1 MGTNN
6 LILIVDDDIPLLEN
20 TAYMVE
26 VIGHEVIT
34 AKDGVEAVE
43 VYKSA
48 KPGLTF
54 MDVKMP
60 KQDGFDAFFK
70 IKEFDPEAK
79 VVLITAYHV
88 DEKKY
93 LKAKS
98 MKLLESIEKPY
109 DIEKLEKIINKY
121 LGS

>member
-1 MGTNN
+1 MTINN
-6 LILIVDDDIPLLEN
+6 PILIVDDDIPLLEN
-20 TAYMVE
+20 TAYMIETLGYE
-26 VIGHEVIT
+26 VLT

-43 VYKSA
+43 VYKAS
-48 KPGLTF
+48 KPSLTF
-54 MDVKMP
+54 MDIKMP

-79 VVLITAYHV
+79 VVLITAFHV

-93 LKAKS
+93 LKAQS
-98 MKLLESIEKPY
+98 MNLLGSIEKPY
-109 DIEKLEKIINKY
+109 DIEKIEDTINTH

>member
-1 MGTNN
+1 MGSNN
-6 LILIVDDDIPLLEN
+6 LILIVDDDLPLLEN
-20 TAYMVE
+20 TAYLIE
-26 VIGHEVIT
+26 TLGHEVVT
-34 AKDGVEAVE
+34 AQDGVEAVE

-48 KPGLTF
+48 RPSLTF

-70 IKEFDPEAK
+70 IKEFDPDAK

-88 DEKKY
+88 DEKKF

-98 MKLLESIEKPY
+98 MNLLESIEKPY
-109 DIEKLEKIINKY
+109 DVDKLEEIIDKY
-121 LGS
+121 FGS

>member
-1 MGTNN
+1 M
-6 LILIVDDDIPLLEN
+6 IVDDDIPLLEN
-20 TAYMVE
+20 TAYMIETLGYE
-26 VIGHEVIT
+26 VLT

-43 VYKSA
+43 VYKAS
-48 KPGLTF
+48 KPSLTF
-54 MDVKMP
+54 MDIKMP

-79 VVLITAYHV
+79 VVLITAFHV

-93 LKAKS
+93 LKAQS
-98 MKLLESIEKPY
+98 MNLLGSIEKPY
-109 DIEKLEKIINKY
+109 DIEKIEDTINTH

>member
-1 MGTNN
+1 M
-6 LILIVDDDIPLLEN
+6 IVDDDLPLLEN
-20 TAYMVE
+20 TAYLIE
-26 VIGHEVIT
+26 TLGHEVVT
-34 AKDGVEAVE
+34 AQDGVEAVE

-48 KPGLTF
+48 RPSLTF

-70 IKEFDPEAK
+70 IKEFDPDAK

-88 DEKKY
+88 DEKKF

-98 MKLLESIEKPY
+98 MNLLESIEKPY
-109 DIEKLEKIINKY
+109 DVDKLEEIIDKY
-121 LGS
+121 FGS

>member
-1 MGTNN
+1 MALTKP
-6 LILIVDDDIPLLEN
+6 ILIADDDIPLLEN
-20 TAYMVE
+20 TAYMIE
-26 VIGHEVIT
+26 TLGYNVIT

-48 KPGLTF
+48 LPALTF

-70 IKEFDPEAK
+70 IKAFDPNAK

-88 DEKKY
+88 DAKKH
-93 LKAKS
+93 LKAQS
-98 MKLLESIEKPY
+98 MSLLETIEKPY
-109 DIEKLEKIINKY
+109 DIEKLEETICKY
-121 LGS
+121 ANS

>member
-1 MGTNN
+1 MTTNK

-20 TAYMVE
+20 TAYMIETLGYDV
-26 VIGHEVIT
+26 VT
-34 AKDGVEAVE
+34 AKDGMEAVD

-48 KPGLTF
+48 QPSMTF

-79 VVLITAYHV
+79 VVLITAYNM
-88 DEKKY
+88 DEKKH

-98 MKLLESIEKPY
+98 MNLLETIEKPY
-109 DIEKLEKIINKY
+109 DMEKLETTLDKY
-121 LGS
+121 LNS

>member
-1 MGTNN
+1 LTSNN
-6 LILIVDDDIPLLEN
+6 LILIVDDDLPLLEN
-20 TAYMVE
+20 TAYLIE
-26 VIGHEVIT
+26 TLGHEVVT
-34 AKDGVEAVE
+34 AKDGIEAVE
-43 VYKSA
+43 VYKSS

-70 IKEFDPEAK
+70 IKEFDPDAK

-88 DEKKY
+88 DEKKF

-98 MKLLESIEKPY
+98 MNLLDSIEKPY
-109 DIEKLEKIINKY
+109 DIDKLEDVIEKY
-121 LGS
+121 FES

>member
-1 MGTNN
+1 MGTND

-20 TAYMVE
+20 TAYMIE
-26 VIGHEVIT
+26 VIGHEVLT

-48 KPGLTF
+48 KPALTF

-121 LGS
+121 LSS

>member
-1 MGTNN
+1 MIET
-6 LILIVDDDIPLLEN
+6 L
-20 TAYMVE
+20 
-26 VIGHEVIT
+26 GHEILT
-34 AKDGVEAVE
+34 AKDGAEAVE
-43 VYKSA
+43 VYKNA

-60 KQDGFDAFFK
+60 RMDGFDAFFK

-98 MKLLESIEKPY
+98 MNLLESIEKPY
-109 DIEKLEKIINKY
+109 DIEKLEDTINKY